1 MMIATLAKKYN
12 QSTGVVNSLINLL
25 HQFEHLPSVIAEMT
39 EVVVKEYSF
48 QIVPDILR

>member
-1 MMIATLAKKYN
+1 MLIATLVKKYN
-12 QSTGVVNSLINLL
+12 QSTGVVNSIINLL

-39 EVVVKEYSF
+39 EVITKEYQF